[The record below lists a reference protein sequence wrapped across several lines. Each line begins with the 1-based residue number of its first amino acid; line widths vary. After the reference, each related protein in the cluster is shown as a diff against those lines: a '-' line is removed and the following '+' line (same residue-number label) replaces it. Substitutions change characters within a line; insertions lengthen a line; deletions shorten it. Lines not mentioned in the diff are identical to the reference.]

1 MAVPGTMPNLFHT
14 FSHLLL
20 IMTLK
25 VWSYHCPHLTAEQTE
40 AQRLNNTLKELRN
53 DKWWSQV
60 SSQGTDTFAQSFSG
74 DSALC
79 PSSDPTIGIGQSECS
94 ASGPCIASS
103 PASSL
108 LPAAEGNRG
117 STALSQRPFGSHVV
131 SCRPNLELHS
141 RSLRGCGHLSISL
154 RTSTFLSQNSPYST
168 YKKHLG

>member
-79 PSSDPTIGIGQSECS
+79 PSSDPTIGLGQSECS

-117 STALSQRPFGSHVV
+117 STALSPEAFWFTRGLLQAQSGAPQSVTQGLW
-131 SCRPNLELHS
+131 PPLH
-141 RSLRGCGHLSISL
+141 
-154 RTSTFLSQNSPYST
+154 
-168 YKKHLG
+168 